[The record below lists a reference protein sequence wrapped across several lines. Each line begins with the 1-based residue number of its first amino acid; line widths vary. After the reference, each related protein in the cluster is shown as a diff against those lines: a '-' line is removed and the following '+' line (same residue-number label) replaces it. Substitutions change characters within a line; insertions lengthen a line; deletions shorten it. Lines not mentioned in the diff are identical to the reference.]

1 MPVVELKTLGRL
13 SHQQKAEITRRFTR
27 TLQDVAG
34 KEPGSVY
41 VIIREIE
48 PSNWGHAGELFSDK

>member
-1 MPVVELKTLGRL
+1 MPVVELKTLGKL
-13 SHQQKAEITRRFTR
+13 SRQQKAEITRRFTR

-34 KEPGSVY
+34 KDPGSVY

-48 PSNWGHAGELFSDK
+48 PSSWGHAGVLFSDK

>member
-1 MPVVELKTLGRL
+1 MPVVELKTLGKL
-13 SHQQKAEITRRFTR
+13 SRQQKAEITRRFTR

-34 KEPGSVY
+34 KDPEYVY

-48 PSNWGHAGELFSDK
+48 PANWGHAGELFSDR

>member
-1 MPVVELKTLGRL
+1 MPVVELKTLGKL
-13 SHQQKAEITRRFTR
+13 SHQQKAEITEQFTR

-34 KEPGSVY
+34 KDPGSVY

-48 PSNWGHAGELFSDK
+48 PSSWGHAGTLFSDK